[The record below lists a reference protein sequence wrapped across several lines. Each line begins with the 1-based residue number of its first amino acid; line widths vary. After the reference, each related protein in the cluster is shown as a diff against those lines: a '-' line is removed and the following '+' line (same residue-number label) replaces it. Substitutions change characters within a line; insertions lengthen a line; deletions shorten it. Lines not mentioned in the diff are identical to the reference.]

1 MKLYIKYEFL
11 LIISGILL
19 LVKVFIESNKENNF
33 KNIWINKISEF
44 IVLIG
49 PR

>member
-19 LVKVFIESNKENNF
+19 LVKVFIESNKENIILND
-33 KNIWINKISEF
+33 
-44 IVLIG
+44 
-49 PR
+49 